1 MPYETIDQRFGAI
14 RKGFARSVG
23 LLVIVLLVVVLGSCS
38 LTTIDTGHVGVLT
51 LFGQV
56 TREQLPEGMH
66 IINPLKAVTKLSIRT
81 QESKE
86 IAEVP
91 SSEGLLIHL
100 EASLL
105 YRLEPAQATDV
116 YQKIGRDYM
125 DVVVSPNFRSVM
137 RTVTAAHTASALYSD
152 ARESVAQQMLVE
164 MRKIVQPRGI
174 MIENVL
180 LRDIKLPATLK
191 ASIEAKQQADQDA
204 QRMNFVLQKERQE
217 AERKRIEAQGIS
229 DFQRIVTVG
238 ISQQLLEWKGIEA
251 TLEIAKSPNAKVVVI
266 GNPKNGLPV
275 IFSASSRGRVELLDR
290 SLFDY
295 GIEIAGCDSRRLR
308 FVIVRGLCL

>member
-1 MPYETIDQRFGAI
+1 MTYDTIDQRFSAV
-14 RKGFARSVG
+14 RKGFARNVG
-23 LLVIVLLVVVLGSCS
+23 LLVVVLGVVLLGSCS

-116 YQKIGRDYM
+116 YQKIGPNYM
-125 DVVVSPNFRSVM
+125 EVVVSPNFRSVM
-137 RTVTAAHTASALYSD
+137 RTVTAAHTASALYSE
-152 ARESVAQQMLVE
+152 ARESVAQQMLAE
-164 MRKIVQPRGI
+164 MRKIMQPRGI
-174 MIENVL
+174 MIEHVL

-275 IFSASSRGRVELLDR
+275 IFSGQ
-290 SLFDY
+290 
-295 GIEIAGCDSRRLR
+295 
-308 FVIVRGLCL
+308 

>member
-1 MPYETIDQRFGAI
+1 MPYDTIDQRFGSI

-23 LLVIVLLVVVLGSCS
+23 LLVIVLLVVVVGSCS
-38 LTTIDTGHVGVLT
+38 VTTIDTGHVGVLT

-229 DFQRIVTVG
+229 DFQRIVTLG
-238 ISQQLLEWKGIEA
+238 ISQQLLDWKGIEA
-251 TLEIAKSPNAKVVVI
+251 TIEIAKSPNAKVVVI

-275 IFSASSRGRVELLDR
+275 IFSGQ
-290 SLFDY
+290 
-295 GIEIAGCDSRRLR
+295 
-308 FVIVRGLCL
+308 

>member
-1 MPYETIDQRFGAI
+1 M
-14 RKGFARSVG
+14 
-23 LLVIVLLVVVLGSCS
+23 
-38 LTTIDTGHVGVLT
+38 LT

-125 DVVVSPNFRSVM
+125 EVVVSPNFRSVM

-164 MRKIVQPRGI
+164 MRKIIQPRGI

-229 DFQRIVTVG
+229 DFQRIVTLG
-238 ISQQLLEWKGIEA
+238 ISQQLLDWKGIEA
-251 TLEIAKSPNAKVVVI
+251 TIEIAKSPNAKVVVI

-275 IFSASSRGRVELLDR
+275 IFSGQ
-290 SLFDY
+290 
-295 GIEIAGCDSRRLR
+295 
-308 FVIVRGLCL
+308 

>member
-1 MPYETIDQRFGAI
+1 MAYETIDQRFGAV

-23 LLVIVLLVVVLGSCS
+23 LLVIVLLVVLLGSCA

-56 TREQLPEGMH
+56 TREQIPEGMH

-137 RTVTAAHTASALYSD
+137 RTVTAAHTASALYSE
-152 ARESVAQQMLVE
+152 ARESVAQQMLTE
-164 MRKIVQPRGI
+164 MRKIMQPRGI

-180 LRDIKLPATLK
+180 LRDIKLPQTLK
-191 ASIEAKQQADQDA
+191 SSIEAKQQADQDA

-275 IFSASSRGRVELLDR
+275 IFSGQ
-290 SLFDY
+290 
-295 GIEIAGCDSRRLR
+295 
-308 FVIVRGLCL
+308 

>member
-1 MPYETIDQRFGAI
+1 MPYETIDQRFGSI
-14 RKGFARSVG
+14 RRGFARSVG
-23 LLVIVLLVVVLGSCS
+23 LLVVVLLVVLLGSCS

-174 MIENVL
+174 TIENVL

-204 QRMNFVLQKERQE
+204 QRMNFILQKERQE

-229 DFQRIVTVG
+229 DFQRIVTAG
-238 ISQQLLEWKGIEA
+238 ISQQLLDWKGIEA
-251 TLEIAKSPNAKVVVI
+251 TIEIAKSPNAKVVVI

-275 IFSASSRGRVELLDR
+275 IFSGQ
-290 SLFDY
+290 
-295 GIEIAGCDSRRLR
+295 
-308 FVIVRGLCL
+308 

>member
-23 LLVIVLLVVVLGSCS
+23 LLVIVLGVVLLGSCS

-105 YRLEPAQATDV
+105 YRLEPAQATEV

-164 MRKIVQPRGI
+164 MRKIIQPRGI

-180 LRDIKLPATLK
+180 LRDIKLPQTLK
-191 ASIEAKQQADQDA
+191 SSIEAKQQADQDA

-251 TLEIAKSPNAKVVVI
+251 TLEIAKSPNSKVVVI

-275 IFSASSRGRVELLDR
+275 IFSGQ
-290 SLFDY
+290 
-295 GIEIAGCDSRRLR
+295 
-308 FVIVRGLCL
+308 

>member
-1 MPYETIDQRFGAI
+1 MPYETIDQRFGAV

-23 LLVIVLLVVVLGSCS
+23 LLVIVLLVVLLGSCS

-56 TREQLPEGMH
+56 TREQIPEGMH

-180 LRDIKLPATLK
+180 LRDIKLPQTLK

-275 IFSASSRGRVELLDR
+275 IFSGQ
-290 SLFDY
+290 
-295 GIEIAGCDSRRLR
+295 
-308 FVIVRGLCL
+308 

>member
-1 MPYETIDQRFGAI
+1 MPYETIDQRFSAV

-23 LLVIVLLVVVLGSCS
+23 LIVVVLGLVLLGSCS

-116 YQKIGRDYM
+116 YQKIGPNYV

-137 RTVTAAHTASALYSD
+137 RTVTAAHTASALYSE
-152 ARESVAQQMLVE
+152 ARESVAQQMLAE
-164 MRKIVQPRGI
+164 MRKIMQPRGI

-275 IFSASSRGRVELLDR
+275 IFSGQ
-290 SLFDY
+290 
-295 GIEIAGCDSRRLR
+295 
-308 FVIVRGLCL
+308 

>member
-1 MPYETIDQRFGAI
+1 VQYDAIDQRLGSF
-14 RKGFARSVG
+14 RKGFFRGTG
-23 LLVIVLLVVVLGSCS
+23 LLVIVVLIGILGACS
-38 LTTIDTGHVGVLT
+38 ITTIDTGHVGVLT

-66 IINPLKAVTKLSIRT
+66 IINPLKAVTKLSVRT

-105 YRLEPAQATDV
+105 YRLEPTQATDV
-116 YQKIGRDYM
+116 YQKIGTDYM
-125 DVVVSPNFRSVM
+125 EVVVSPNFRSVM
-137 RTVTAAHTASALYSD
+137 RTVTAAHTASALYSE
-152 ARESVAQQMLVE
+152 ARESVAQQMVTE
-164 MRKIVQPRGI
+164 MRKILQPRGI

-180 LRDIKLPATLK
+180 LRDIKLPQTLK
-191 ASIEAKQQADQDA
+191 ESIEAKQQADQDA

-229 DFQRIVTVG
+229 DFQRIVTLG
-238 ISQQLLEWKGIEA
+238 ISQQLLDWKGIEA
-251 TLEIAKSPNAKVVVI
+251 TIEIAKSPNAKVVVI

-275 IFSASSRGRVELLDR
+275 IFSGQ
-290 SLFDY
+290 
-295 GIEIAGCDSRRLR
+295 
-308 FVIVRGLCL
+308 

>member
-1 MPYETIDQRFGAI
+1 MPYDAIDQRFGAI

-23 LLVIVLLVVVLGSCS
+23 LLVIVLLVVVVGSCS

-86 IAEVP
+86 TAEVP

-137 RTVTAAHTASALYSD
+137 RTVTAAHTASALYSE
-152 ARESVAQQMLVE
+152 ARESVAQQMLAE
-164 MRKIVQPRGI
+164 MRKIMQPRGI

-204 QRMNFVLQKERQE
+204 QRMNFILQKERQE

-229 DFQRIVTVG
+229 DFQRIVTLG
-238 ISQQLLEWKGIEA
+238 ISQQLLDWKGIEA
-251 TLEIAKSPNAKVVVI
+251 TIEIAKSPNAKVVVI

-275 IFSASSRGRVELLDR
+275 IFSGQ
-290 SLFDY
+290 
-295 GIEIAGCDSRRLR
+295 
-308 FVIVRGLCL
+308 

>member
-23 LLVIVLLVVVLGSCS
+23 LLVIVLGVVVLGSCS

-204 QRMNFVLQKERQE
+204 QRMNFILQKERQE

-229 DFQRIVTVG
+229 DFQRIVTLG
-238 ISQQLLEWKGIEA
+238 ISQQLLDWKGIEA
-251 TLEIAKSPNAKVVVI
+251 TIEIAKSPNAKVVVI

-275 IFSASSRGRVELLDR
+275 IFSGQ
-290 SLFDY
+290 
-295 GIEIAGCDSRRLR
+295 
-308 FVIVRGLCL
+308 

>member
-1 MPYETIDQRFGAI
+1 MPNETIDQRFGAI

-23 LLVIVLLVVVLGSCS
+23 LLVIVLGVVLLGSCS

-100 EASLL
+100 ETSLL

-137 RTVTAAHTASALYSD
+137 RTVTAAHTASALYSE
-152 ARESVAQQMLVE
+152 ARESVAQQMLAE
-164 MRKIVQPRGI
+164 MRKIMQPRGI

-229 DFQRIVTVG
+229 DFQRIVTLG
-238 ISQQLLEWKGIEA
+238 ISQQLLDWKGIEA
-251 TLEIAKSPNAKVVVI
+251 TIEIAKSPNAKVVVI

-275 IFSASSRGRVELLDR
+275 IFSGQ
-290 SLFDY
+290 
-295 GIEIAGCDSRRLR
+295 
-308 FVIVRGLCL
+308 

>member
-1 MPYETIDQRFGAI
+1 MEYDTIDQRFSSI
-14 RKGFARSVG
+14 RKGFARGVG

-66 IINPLKAVTKLSIRT
+66 IINPLKAVTKLSVRT

-180 LRDIKLPATLK
+180 LRDIKLPQTLK

-275 IFSASSRGRVELLDR
+275 IFSGQ
-290 SLFDY
+290 
-295 GIEIAGCDSRRLR
+295 
-308 FVIVRGLCL
+308 

>member
-1 MPYETIDQRFGAI
+1 MSYETIDQRFSAV

-23 LLVIVLLVVVLGSCS
+23 LIVVVLGLVLLGSCS

-116 YQKIGRDYM
+116 YQKIGPNYM
-125 DVVVSPNFRSVM
+125 EVVVSPNFRSVM
-137 RTVTAAHTASALYSD
+137 RTVTAAHTASALYSE
-152 ARESVAQQMLVE
+152 ARESVAQQMLAE
-164 MRKIVQPRGI
+164 MRKIMQPRGI

-275 IFSASSRGRVELLDR
+275 IFSGQ
-290 SLFDY
+290 
-295 GIEIAGCDSRRLR
+295 
-308 FVIVRGLCL
+308 